1 MLIRNS
7 LGSDRPVSVLPC
19 WRQVAALLETG
30 CYQFQF
36 FPQER
41 LLSMRLDREDS
52 VAVHALHVCGHLLS
66 LDMLEPEDCVQVCE
80 LVFVENRAI
89 SHAAGEFA
97 VHYLFS
103 EDFMARA
110 KQAKVPKGEDMRE
123 CGLLL
128 LSHHSWNVLWKVA
141 RNRPTVRSCC
151 VSW

>member
-1 MLIRNS
+1 
-7 LGSDRPVSVLPC
+7 
-19 WRQVAALLETG
+19 
-30 CYQFQF
+30 
-36 FPQER
+36 
-41 LLSMRLDREDS
+41 MRLDREDS

-97 VHYLFS
+97 VRYLFS

-110 KQAKVPKGEDMRE
+110 KQAKVPKGESTRVY
-123 CGLLL
+123 GLLL
-128 LSHHSWNVLWKVA
+128 LPYYLPVLWKVA
-141 RNRPTVRSCC
+141 KNRLTVRSCC

>member
-1 MLIRNS
+1 
-7 LGSDRPVSVLPC
+7 
-19 WRQVAALLETG
+19 
-30 CYQFQF
+30 
-36 FPQER
+36 
-41 LLSMRLDREDS
+41 MRLDREDS

-110 KQAKVPKGEDMRE
+110 KQAKVPKGEDRE
-123 CGLLL
+123 SVACYCCLITPGMSCG
-128 LSHHSWNVLWKVA
+128 
-141 RNRPTVRSCC
+141 RSQETDRQ
-151 VSW
+151 SDHAA